1 LWIPQGEG
9 EKGLFKKDLLDRLSF
24 EVLFIPPLRERG
36 EDILKPAD
44 YFAVRMSKELG
55 RDTRVSFSREEGSVI
70 RELIL
75 NPFQN
80 PWNEP
85 RPRDPDLQ
93 EPEWPVN
100 LRGFQGALI
109 QGSWPSG
116 GDFPGNGH

>member
-1 LWIPQGEG
+1 MWIPQGEG
-9 EKGLFKKDLLDRLSF
+9 EKGLFKKDLLHRLSF

-44 YFAVRMSKELG
+44 YFAVRMSRELG

-80 PWNEP
+80 PWNES
-85 RPRDPDLQ
+85 RPRNTDLQ

-100 LRGFQGALI
+100 LRGFQGVLI
-109 QGSWPSG
+109 QVAWTS
-116 GDFPGNGH
+116 